1 MEAMNQCAVTIEPM
15 TKAEFLGKEKRLTIT
30 YSIFTIVSLGKFL
43 VASTSKGVCFLM
55 PGEKR
60 WNPVEE
66 LKRRFPKARL
76 RFQKLSIHRKAA
88 YLVCQRYDKVEKI
101 ALHLYGTSFQI
112 AVWKDLLTIPAGKV
126 TTYLDIAKRIGNP
139 RGARAVGG
147 AVGSNPVLSII
158 PCHRVICSSGK
169 LGGFHWGIDKKIKLL
184 NKEARGSKKREGAY
198 NWEPTFF

>member
-1 MEAMNQCAVTIEPM
+1 MRFKDGRNADIFLHQYIDKMFHLRQEIVDGIVEFNGLNYTVDYLCFKPVAGKPCMITSVTNFWLDNYEKFKNQTDEEI
-15 TKAEFLGKEKRLTIT
+15 KEKAL
-30 YSIFTIVSLGKFL
+30 SLAKANGKAFADAL
-43 VASTSKGVCFLM
+43 KKEQMSFICEVKKASPSKGIIS
-55 PGEKR
+55 ED
-60 WNPVEE
+60 
-66 LKRRFPKARL
+66 FP
-76 RFQKLSIHRKAA
+76 
-88 YLVCQRYDKVEKI
+88 
-101 ALHLYGTSFQI
+101 
-112 AVWKDLLTIPAGKV
+112 
-126 TTYLDIAKRIGNP
+126 YLDIAKRIGNP